1 MTISD
6 CLAVL
11 FVLMLLQLL
20 GTHLQVKNY
29 RKTVRKLH
37 KLGNLGVGSSKQ
49 RLGAGSVVI
58 ISCKSDG
65 TITGGEEMRGFT
77 IFSGFKEIPNIV
89 GRTIYDLKSE
99 YSSLPDKERKTF
111 KAHLQALEALEIR
124 LHNDKAS
131 AEISEV
137 NG

>member
-6 CLAVL
+6 CLMVL
-11 FVLMLLQLL
+11 FGLMLLQLL
-20 GTHLQVKNY
+20 GTHIQIKNY

-89 GRTIYDLKSE
+89 GRTIYDLKAE
-99 YSSLPDKERKTF
+99 YSSLPEKEQKTF
-111 KAHLQALEALEIR
+111 KAHLQALDALEIR
-124 LHNDKAS
+124 LHNQNQSS
-131 AEISEV
+131 AEVEA
-137 NG
+137 

>member
-6 CLAVL
+6 WLAIL
-11 FVLMLLQLL
+11 FVLMLFQLL

-37 KLGNLGVGSSKQ
+37 KLGNLGVGSNRQ
-49 RLGAGSVVI
+49 RFGAGSVVI

-77 IFSGFKEIPNIV
+77 IFSGFKEIPGIIGKNI
-89 GRTIYDLKSE
+89 RDLKSE
-99 YSSLPDKERKTF
+99 YSSLPENQRKTF
-111 KAHLQALEALEIR
+111 KAHLQAIEALENR
-124 LHNDKAS
+124 LKNSSGGDFS
-131 AEISEV
+131 
-137 NG
+137 

>member
-11 FVLMLLQLL
+11 FGLMLLQLL
-20 GTHLQVKNY
+20 GTHIQIKNY
-29 RKTVRKLH
+29 RKTVSKLH
-37 KLGNLGVGSSKQ
+37 KLGNLGVGSNRQ
-49 RLGAGSVVI
+49 RFGAGSVVI

-99 YSSLPDKERKTF
+99 YSSLPEKQQKIF
-111 KAHLQALEALEIR
+111 KAHLQAIDALETR
-124 LHNDKAS
+124 LHNQNQS
-131 AEISEV
+131 SEV
-137 NG
+137 NA

>member
-6 CLAVL
+6 CLMVL

-20 GTHLQVKNY
+20 GTHLQV
-29 RKTVRKLH
+29 H

-89 GRTIYDLKSE
+89 GRSIYDLKSE

-131 AEISEV
+131 AETSEV
-137 NG
+137 NS